1 MDGVLFI
8 HAKKKFMPETIAEY
22 RSKLINQILL
32 ANSQDEMQTF
42 IYTAITELKKRKVQK
57 YLIRRFIDKTMDN
70 LNDYDLSDNNSQQSA
85 NIKMSKNVFNQF
97 KSSI

>member
-1 MDGVLFI
+1 MVCYSFTQKINLCR
-8 HAKKKFMPETIAEY
+8 KLLLY

>member
-32 ANSQDEMQTF
+32 ANSQDEMQTL
-42 IYTAITELKKRKVQK
+42 INTAITELKKRKVQK
-57 YLIRRFIDKTMDN
+57 YIIRRFIDKTMDN
-70 LNDYDLSDNNSQQSA
+70 LNDYDLSDNNSQHC
-85 NIKMSKNVFNQF
+85 
-97 KSSI
+97 